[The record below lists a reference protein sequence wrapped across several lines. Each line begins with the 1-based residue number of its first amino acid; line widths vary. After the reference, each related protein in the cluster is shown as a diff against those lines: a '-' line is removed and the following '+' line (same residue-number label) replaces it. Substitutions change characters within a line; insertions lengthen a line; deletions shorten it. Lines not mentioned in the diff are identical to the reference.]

1 MSDERAISA
10 SHRARLAVAYLR
22 QSTPTQLRNNPEST
36 ARQYALA
43 EEAARLGWETAK
55 IVVIDADL
63 GRSGRSG
70 TVRTGFQEL
79 VSRVCLGE
87 VGAIFGLEVSR
98 LARSSADLQRLL
110 EFCSLTDTL
119 VVDADGV
126 YNLRQFNDRLLLGLK
141 DVMAVAE
148 LHVLAGRLLESKRA
162 AARRGELRLTLSI
175 GYVYDADGHLVMD
188 PDDTIRQAVAD
199 VFVAFATSGSA
210 YGVVAAFAERRFPKR
225 VSGGAWAG
233 DVRWGRLTHGR
244 VLRMLANPVYTG
256 TYVYGRHQSR
266 RIVQPD
272 GTIRLKTVE
281 VPREEWAVILR
292 NHHPAYLSWE
302 TYLAN
307 QERLAQNHTAG
318 GAHPVRTGDALL
330 QGIVLCG
337 TCGRGM
343 GPVYRAGRQPV
354 YKCSRSALDGE
365 HPLGYPAVRAEII
378 DAAVARRLL
387 EVIAPD
393 QIALAF
399 QAADEVEARRAGRIR
414 AVELQL
420 ERARYEAAR
429 AERAYHQCEPENRLV
444 ARSLEQRW
452 EAKLAALAEAEAAL
466 AAVRADTV
474 PLPSRDILEALARD
488 VPALWDAPTTSARDR
503 KRVLRALIADVTL
516 RWVPTTKAVHVGI
529 RWRSGASEELVVQL
543 PSHPAPVHRRTP
555 RRRGSHPHDGGTHE

>member
-1 MSDERAISA
+1 M
-10 SHRARLAVAYLR
+10 RLPR
-22 QSTPTQLRNNPEST
+22 
-36 ARQYALA
+36 
-43 EEAARLGWETAK
+43 
-55 IVVIDADL
+55 
-63 GRSGRSG
+63 
-70 TVRTGFQEL
+70 F
-79 VSRVCLGE
+79 CL
-87 VGAIFGLEVSR
+87 
-98 LARSSADLQRLL
+98 
-110 EFCSLTDTL
+110 
-119 VVDADGV
+119 
-126 YNLRQFNDRLLLGLK
+126 K
-141 DVMAVAE
+141 
-148 LHVLAGRLLESKRA
+148 
-162 AARRGELRLTLSI
+162 
-175 GYVYDADGHLVMD
+175 
-188 PDDTIRQAVAD
+188 
-199 VFVAFATSGSA
+199 
-210 YGVVAAFAERRFPKR
+210 
-225 VSGGAWAG
+225 
-233 DVRWGRLTHGR
+233 
-244 VLRMLANPVYTG
+244 
-256 TYVYGRHQSR
+256 
-266 RIVQPD
+266 
-272 GTIRLKTVE
+272 
-281 VPREEWAVILR
+281 
-292 NHHPAYLSWE
+292 NH
-302 TYLAN
+302 
-307 QERLAQNHTAG
+307 
-318 GAHPVRTGDALL
+318 
-330 QGIVLCG
+330 
-337 TCGRGM
+337 
-343 GPVYRAGRQPV
+343 
-354 YKCSRSALDGE
+354 KCSRSALDGE
-365 HPLGYPAVRAEII
+365 PPLGYPAVRAEII